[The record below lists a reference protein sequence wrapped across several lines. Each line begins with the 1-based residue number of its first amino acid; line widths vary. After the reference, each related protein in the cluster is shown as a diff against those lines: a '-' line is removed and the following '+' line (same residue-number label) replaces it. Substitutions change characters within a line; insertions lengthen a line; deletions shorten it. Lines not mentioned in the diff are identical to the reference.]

1 MPYTLPPLPYACDAL
16 EPYID
21 TLTMELHHDGHHA
34 AYVANLNK
42 AVESYPALAQKPV
55 DTLLKELDTLPA
67 EIKTAVRNNGGGH
80 YNHSLF
86 WRMMSKKG
94 GGEPVGS
101 LAGALTKQFNDF
113 KLFQE
118 QFNATA
124 KTVFGSGWAWLV
136 VDRQGKLVIM
146 PTANQDSPISQGL
159 IPVLGLDVW
168 EHAYYVK
175 YHNKR
180 PDYINAWW
188 HVVDWHEIE
197 ENYRNALK

>member
-1 MPYTLPPLPYACDAL
+1 MSYTLPPLPYAFDAL

-42 AVESYPALAQKPV
+42 ALEPYPELAQKPV
-55 DTLLKELDTLPA
+55 ITLLKELDSLPA
-67 EIKTAVRNNGGGH
+67 DIRTAVRNNGGGH
-80 YNHSLF
+80 FNHSMF
-86 WRMMSKKG
+86 WLMMTKNG
-94 GGEPVGS
+94 GGEPVGT
-101 LAGALTKQFNDF
+101 LEKAIKKQFNGF
-113 KLFQE
+113 KPFQE

-136 VDRQGKLVIM
+136 VDKQGQLKIV

-175 YHNKR
+175 YYNKR

-188 HVVDWHEIE
+188 HVVDWDEIE
-197 ENYRNALK
+197 DNYQHAIK